1 MRSKLQIVWRVI
13 ELSNSFVPSNRTLIV
28 SIISISVF
36 SKLFIILT
44 SCVMNVWKAAEWKES
59 FINPSSIWFSI
70 PCVCQPEREKNRQ
83 RWDDGYHEQQQQ
95 HRGCLLR
102 REFQVAPS
110 IRGGWKCERD
120 HPFDDEADLCNRK
133 EEQSAFKQR
142 PAAITRIEH
151 WVEYWN
157 AN

>member
-1 MRSKLQIVWRVI
+1 MLAIKGKKERKKEQKDSRGRSVCRDE
-13 ELSNSFVPSNRTLIV
+13 ELAGEEEKCDCDEKQTAN
-28 SIISISVF
+28 
-36 SKLFIILT
+36 
-44 SCVMNVWKAAEWKES
+44 
-59 FINPSSIWFSI
+59 
-70 PCVCQPEREKNRQ
+70 QREKNRQ

-151 WVEYWN
+151 
-157 AN
+157 